1 MFSYC
6 LQLVQYIIFY
16 SLTLEICAH
25 IVNHILH
32 HVQINICYT
41 SCHLLL
47 FSVLLCVRQRARL
60 GYHLGVDVRGAPY
73 QPSEPLNERSSNQP
87 RRLFSLET
95 LCREC
100 RVSLQ
105 GRMPRRRL
113 RRGGGEEEEE
123 VKLTVMMMMVMLGRH
138 TKELSDFLPSHTDI
152 CTCTPRHTR
161 HIIRRLTHTPPN
173 SSDQKAS
180 SQQIA
185 MTACSH
191 ALCLNTT
198 MSQTPLRHN
207 VCTSNREEL
216 IIPT

>member
-1 MFSYC
+1 
-6 LQLVQYIIFY
+6 
-16 SLTLEICAH
+16 
-25 IVNHILH
+25 VNHILH

-60 GYHLGVDVRGAPY
+60 GYHLGVDVRGEPY

-95 LCREC
+95 LCPEC

-113 RRGGGEEEEE
+113 RRGGGGGGGGEEEEEE
-123 VKLTVMMMMVMLGRH
+123 VKLKVMMMMVMLGRH

-173 SSDQKAS
+173 TPPNSSDQKAS

-185 MTACSH
+185 MTACAH

>member
-1 MFSYC
+1 M
-6 LQLVQYIIFY
+6 
-16 SLTLEICAH
+16 
-25 IVNHILH
+25 NHILH
-32 HVQINICYT
+32 HVQINSCYT
-41 SCHLLL
+41 SRHLLL
-47 FSVLLCVRQRARL
+47 FGVLLCVRQRARL

-87 RRLFSLET
+87 RRLFNLET
-95 LCREC
+95 LCPEC

-113 RRGGGEEEEE
+113 PRGGGGGG
-123 VKLTVMMMMVMLGRH
+123 VKLTVMIMMMMLGRH

-185 MTACSH
+185 VTACAH

-207 VCTSNREEL
+207 VCTPNREEL